1 VGVNNPRRRRGEPSG
16 RPTHVGKIVIAL
28 LVASVALALVIAY
41 KFHLNLPS
49 TLITVVLGGGAPAIL
64 YLTWALFL
72 VAYFDSRK
80 DELKGL
86 AEWAD
91 ELASLVAKQ
100 WTKETLSRWFND
112 YSPLSVTW
120 TSANPALTVEWGDVV
135 QAAMRGL
142 ASPPPPG
149 TWAEGPQDLE
159 TDPQDLEMP
168 GRALADLLERI
179 PTGRLVVL
187 GNPGSGKTMLM
198 LRLMIDMLKRRKDRR
213 DKHPHESEPVPVFV
227 PLTTW
232 DPDHEDLRPWLQKS
246 LAIDYPP
253 LARPFSTDEDPKS
266 VLDALLDERLI
277 VPVLDGLDEM
287 PDDLQHKAIV
297 KINEAMD
304 AAECPRQLLLTCRT
318 DEFARAVGQHGHSY
332 KLDGAAAIELCELNP
347 QQVGKYL
354 SDGGKDVRWDG
365 VVRELG
371 RPTPVGLALRTP
383 LAVSLAVAIYNP
395 HLDERPARKEPAGS
409 QPADEHGQSDRF
421 RLADPAELAARD
433 KAEGR
438 PEVSFEYQFT
448 GLPDPD
454 ELRDTKRFPTYTH
467 IEDQLF
473 DAFIP
478 AAYRRSKGWTDE
490 QAKKWLTIIADY
502 LTKQGTTAL
511 EWWDLKKELAPRWLV
526 PAVIGG
532 ICGLATGVAAAMG
545 SHVGVGIGVGFGV
558 GMLIALSIGVPIGR
572 IKVNGKRYAGPPG
585 PGMAGALGGAVGAI
599 AAGYAHKVGIGHDP
613 TLVSALPEALGI
625 GIGGG
630 ASTRPIGGVVGGL
643 VGGFAGGLLEGIG
656 LGLPAGIV
664 NGLGVGMAVALA
676 IWICGR
682 RAPAHQNPEW
692 RPEIG
697 IPGGIVIGVALG
709 LVAWREEGLIAGIIM
724 AVVIG
729 VAASLPFGLRDAE
742 TELDT
747 IPSPVEAFK
756 RDLQTFK
763 STALKAGVAAGCAGF
778 AGGGLSSAFEK
789 AGAKASLLMIVG
801 DGLGIGIASGIVI
814 GLTFGFYHA
823 ASPAF
828 MVKNWWLA
836 IQRKAPWQLMRFL
849 KDAHKKTVLRQAGAN
864 YQFRHEYLQRHLA
877 DPNWTRAIPV
887 RAAGSDPEKPS
898 TEPTTASSAG

>member
-1 VGVNNPRRRRGEPSG
+1 VKNTRRRRGEPSG
-16 RPTHVGKIVIAL
+16 RPTHVGKIVITL
-28 LVASVALALVIAY
+28 LVASITLALVLAY
-41 KFHLNLPS
+41 EFHLSLAS
-49 TLITVVLGGGAPAIL
+49 TLIAVVLGGGAPALL

-72 VAYFDSRK
+72 VAYFDSKK
-80 DELKGL
+80 DERKGL
-86 AEWAD
+86 PEWAD

-100 WTKETLSRWFND
+100 WTKETLNRWFND

-120 TSANPALTVEWGDVV
+120 TAADPVLTVDWSEVV
-135 QAAMRGL
+135 QAATHGL
-142 ASPPPPG
+142 ASPRPPVR
-149 TWAEGPQDLE
+149 WAEGPQDLE
-159 TDPQDLEMP
+159 TDSRNLEMP
-168 GRALADLLERI
+168 GPALADLLERI

-187 GNPGSGKTMLM
+187 GDPGSGKTMLM

-213 DKHPHESEPVPVFV
+213 EKHPHVSEPVPVFV

-232 DPDHEDLRPWLQKS
+232 DPDHEDLRPWLEKS

-253 LARPFSTDEDPKS
+253 LARPFAADEDPRS
-266 VLDALLDERLI
+266 VLDALFDERLI

-304 AAECPRQLLLTCRT
+304 TAECPRQLLLTCRT

-332 KLDGAAAIELCELNP
+332 KLDGAAAIKLCDLNP
-347 QQVGKYL
+347 QQVARYL
-354 SDGGKDVRWDG
+354 SDGGKDARWAG
-365 VVRELG
+365 VVKQLG
-371 RPTPVGLALRTP
+371 RETPVGLALRTP

-395 HLDERPARKEPAGS
+395 HLDERPARREPSGPQTSA
-409 QPADEHGQSDRF
+409 EHGQSERF
-421 RLADPAELAARD
+421 RLADPAELAD
-433 KAEGR
+433 QHKAAGR
-438 PEVSFEYQFT
+438 QEISFKYQFE
-448 GLPDPD
+448 GLRDPD
-454 ELRDTKRFPTYTH
+454 ELCDTKRFPTYMH
-467 IEDQLF
+467 IEDHLF

-490 QAKKWLTIIADY
+490 QAKKWLIIIADY

-526 PAVIGG
+526 PAVLGG
-532 ICGLATGVAAAMG
+532 ICGVATGAAAAVG

-558 GMLIALSIGVPIGR
+558 GMLIALGIGVPIGR
-572 IKVNGKRYAGPPG
+572 IKIKGKRYAGPPG
-585 PGMAGALGGAVGAI
+585 PGMAGALAGAVVGAI
-599 AAGYAHKVGIGHDP
+599 AAGYAHKLGIGHDP
-613 TLVSALPEALGI
+613 TLISALPAALGI

-630 ASTRPIGGVVGGL
+630 ASTRPVGGLVGGL
-643 VGGFAGGLLEGIG
+643 VGGFVGGLLEGIG

-664 NGLGVGMAVALA
+664 NGLGVGMAVASA

-682 RAPAHQNPEW
+682 RVPADQNPEW

-697 IPGGIVIGVALG
+697 ISGGIVIGIALG
-709 LVAWREEGLIAGIIM
+709 VVAWREEGPIAGIIM

-742 TELDT
+742 TELDA

-789 AGAKASLLMIVG
+789 AGAKASLILIVG

-814 GLTFGFYHA
+814 GLAFGFYHA

-849 KDAHKKTVLRQAGAN
+849 KDAHKKTVLRQVGAN

-887 RAAGSDPEKPS
+887 GTAGSDPDQPS
-898 TEPTTASSAG
+898 AEPTTAPSAG